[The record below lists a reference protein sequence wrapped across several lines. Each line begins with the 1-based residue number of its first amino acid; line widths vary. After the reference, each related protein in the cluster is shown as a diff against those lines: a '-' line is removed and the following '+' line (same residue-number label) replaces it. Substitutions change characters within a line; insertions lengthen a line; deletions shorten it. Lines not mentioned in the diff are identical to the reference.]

1 MSGKNAIRKHQGE
14 ISKEKSLPEST
25 EENWNKR
32 IPLYWSGP
40 TIWAQASIEASLKI
54 DNIRFLK
61 DFNYA
66 KMFAYCFAFTSSQ
79 YYNRIFRVIL
89 SEFTFF
95 ERIKLFYLI
104 LFHFTSISFIR
115 LNSLMNKFKKS
126 NNELVFDSIEE
137 VILHLNM
144 HNKDVNF
151 GKFLK

>member
-1 MSGKNAIRKHQGE
+1 MPFQ
-14 ISKEKSLPEST
+14 
-25 EENWNKR
+25 
-32 IPLYWSGP
+32 LYLA
-40 TIWAQASIEASLKI
+40 T
-54 DNIRFLK
+54 
-61 DFNYA
+61 
-66 KMFAYCFAFTSSQ
+66 
-79 YYNRIFRVIL
+79 
-89 SEFTFF
+89 
-95 ERIKLFYLI
+95 FYLI